1 MTEKLPEYRKQLEEL
16 DAKLSTDAVLS
27 DMKQYKA
34 LMQERSHLAPVIEKM
49 EEILKLEEEM
59 SLTMQCVTMGRSLR
73 AASQLKVR
81 QPLSSYFIVDRDE
94 KERAILTANAD
105 IIREELNVKD
115 VDVEADE
122 SKLVSYSAKANFKV
136 LGSRLGKNMKEVA
149 SMIQAFTSDEIAS
162 ILDGSAKTV
171 AYSAGEID
179 ITAADIVV
187 QRSEMAN
194 VKVLNEGSITVGFDT
209 EITPELYNEGL
220 ARDIVRAV
228 QTRRKDSGLE
238 VSDHI
243 RLTIA
248 PAAEVA
254 KAVEA
259 FRSYIA
265 GETLADELILADN
278 SGETVSIDDLTFA
291 LTVEKV

>member
-1 MTEKLPEYRKQLEEL
+1 M
-16 DAKLSTDAVLS
+16 
-27 DMKQYKA
+27 
-34 LMQERSHLAPVIEKM
+34 
-49 EEILKLEEEM
+49 
-59 SLTMQCVTMGRSLR
+59 
-73 AASQLKVR
+73 
-81 QPLSSYFIVDRDE
+81 
-94 KERAILTANAD
+94 
-105 IIREELNVKD
+105 
-115 VDVEADE
+115 
-122 SKLVSYSAKANFKV
+122 